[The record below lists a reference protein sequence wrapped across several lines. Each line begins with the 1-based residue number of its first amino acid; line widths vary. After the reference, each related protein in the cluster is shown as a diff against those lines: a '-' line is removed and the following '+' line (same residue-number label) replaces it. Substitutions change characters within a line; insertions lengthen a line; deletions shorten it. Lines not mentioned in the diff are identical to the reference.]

1 MVSLFAD
8 RRTLLRTMRLSTG
21 ISSSEEKSTTHV
33 SSIERRC
40 TSLTLALAPDCGR
53 VTLVLFRRR
62 ALGKQSG
69 AAQKVGGARSKKH

>member
-8 RRTLLRTMRLSTG
+8 RRTLRTMRLTHWNQQQRR
-21 ISSSEEKSTTHV
+21 KSTTHV

-40 TSLTLALAPDCGR
+40 TSLTLALAPDCGL

-62 ALGKQSG
+62 ALGEQSG
-69 AAQKVGGARSKKH
+69 AAQQVGGARSKKR